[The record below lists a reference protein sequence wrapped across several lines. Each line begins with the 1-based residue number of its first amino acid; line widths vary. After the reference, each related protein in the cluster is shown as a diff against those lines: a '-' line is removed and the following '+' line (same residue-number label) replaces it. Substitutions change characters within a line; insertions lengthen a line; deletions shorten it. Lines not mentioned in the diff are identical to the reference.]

1 MSNLLYTYYISFVL
15 IEIEFWLYQTLLQNY
30 MSVLSAWFSVLF
42 AKNMILFSST
52 LLTFQMNL
60 RLSKLKSHLVVSR
73 VLLEKIRSGRFWRQ
87 TESNTIRKF
96 CLNVLE
102 KNLVKFMRLNN
113 NFAWD
118 LGLSRLYMHAT
129 AAWYWNRFISPVFL
143 SSFLE
148 GLAKRI
154 RIYFHSCFQF
164 NLNHLHPPKFAPTL
178 EFIAPSLMCRNG
190 HRIADIFWAVFFK

>member
-1 MSNLLYTYYISFVL
+1 
-15 IEIEFWLYQTLLQNY
+15 
-30 MSVLSAWFSVLF
+30 
-42 AKNMILFSST
+42 
-52 LLTFQMNL
+52 
-60 RLSKLKSHLVVSR
+60 
-73 VLLEKIRSGRFWRQ
+73 
-87 TESNTIRKF
+87 
-96 CLNVLE
+96 
-102 KNLVKFMRLNN
+102 MRLNN

-118 LGLSRLYMHAT
+118 LGLSRLYLHAT

-178 EFIAPSLMCRNG
+178 EFIAPALMLRKCKLKTDKLKVISVRYAENLITYLKCHANG
-190 HRIADIFWAVFFK
+190 VLESGWYKAPLSYMIYGAYYCPTFVKVGPYFKLGDTKINRFLAER

>member
-1 MSNLLYTYYISFVL
+1 
-15 IEIEFWLYQTLLQNY
+15 
-30 MSVLSAWFSVLF
+30 
-42 AKNMILFSST
+42 
-52 LLTFQMNL
+52 
-60 RLSKLKSHLVVSR
+60 
-73 VLLEKIRSGRFWRQ
+73 
-87 TESNTIRKF
+87 
-96 CLNVLE
+96 
-102 KNLVKFMRLNN
+102 MRLNN

-118 LGLSRLYMHAT
+118 LGLSRLYLHAT

-178 EFIAPSLMCRNG
+178 EFIAPALMLRKCKLKTDKLKVISVRYTENLITYLKCHANCKWRYRKLNYLPISKSG
-190 HRIADIFWAVFFK
+190 HRITEIFWAVKVNFSVHQNPSNNTIAG

>member
-1 MSNLLYTYYISFVL
+1 MSHI
-15 IEIEFWLYQTLLQNY
+15 
-30 MSVLSAWFSVLF
+30 LS
-42 AKNMILFSST
+42 
-52 LLTFQMNL
+52 
-60 RLSKLKSHLVVSR
+60 
-73 VLLEKIRSGRFWRQ
+73 E
-87 TESNTIRKF
+87 KF
-96 CLNVLE
+96 CLNVLA

-118 LGLSRLYMHAT
+118 LGLSRIYMHAT

-178 EFIAPSLMCRNG
+178 EFIAPALMLRKCKLKTDKLKVISVRYIYG
-190 HRIADIFWAVFFK
+190 YMEHLYYLIKMSCKLHVKI